1 MVLFKHYKLD
11 YVILIFLYVLI
22 LLLLYYYI
30 YIFSFIVGKII
41 INNKKEKNSSNYRD
55 GKRWKNSSGFCDGF
69 VFEKY
74 YRVL

>member
-1 MVLFKHYKLD
+1 MFYF
-11 YVILIFLYVLI
+11 III
-22 LLLLYYYI
+22 LLYILL
-30 YIFSFIVGKII
+30 FSLSEGKNKRII
-41 INNKKEKNSSNYRD
+41 IEGKNSSNFRD